1 MRAIGPKAALDM
13 GNEEIIVESDC
24 AVVISNIYGNMER
37 HCMVI
42 RELLQDRSNV
52 FFKIERHGNKF
63 AHELVKQTQI
73 SRRRAVYLGQLPLDL
88 ARLVLS
94 YCNNPKMT
102 F

>member
-52 FFKIERHGNKF
+52 FF
-63 AHELVKQTQI
+63 
-73 SRRRAVYLGQLPLDL
+73 
-88 ARLVLS
+88 
-94 YCNNPKMT
+94 
-102 F
+102 